1 VVFWSVLTAREG
13 GAAVALASLPGTI
26 TSGSG
31 MEMRPI
37 ETTRSTSLNTLS
49 EEEEMLQGMVREFAR
64 EQLLPLV
71 ETMDR
76 QGSYDL
82 AILPRLFELG
92 IMGIEIP
99 ETLGGGGGSFF
110 MSVLAIEEISAI
122 DAAVGVLVDVHN
134 TLTVKALLRFGSRE
148 LQERYLPQL
157 ATSKIGAYSLSE
169 PGAGSDAFALRCR
182 AAEDGDHYVLDGQ
195 KIFVTNAAEADLF
208 LVFASVDPDQGYRGI
223 SSFLIEKGT
232 DGFEIGKRESKLGI
246 RASSTCEIVFEGC
259 RVPRENMVGEK
270 GKGYKVAIESLNE
283 GRIGI
288 GAQMLGLAR
297 RALELGIAYARTRKQ
312 FGRPL
317 ADFQAMQFKL
327 AELATEVET
336 SRLMVYNAARLI
348 EEGRPF
354 VREAAMAKLV
364 AGRVAERV
372 ASEVVEIFGGY
383 GFITEYPVEKLY
395 RDSKIGKIYEGTSFM
410 QLQTIAR
417 TILGEGV

>member
-1 VVFWSVLTAREG
+1 
-13 GAAVALASLPGTI
+13 VALASLPGTI

>member
-1 VVFWSVLTAREG
+1 M
-13 GAAVALASLPGTI
+13 ALASLPGTI